1 LRKEL
6 VAGFLLTMASIW
18 VGGAAIAQIQA
29 VPKPGA
35 AAPAAPASFDRPSAR
50 VPTSSDRI
58 ALNFKEAEIES
69 VVGAFGNLLNRTFL
83 IDPRVRGKLT
93 LETPQPVSRARAFEL
108 LQAALRV
115 QGFAVVDSGALVR
128 VVPEAD
134 AKLQSGS
141 VQVGKAARDGDQV
154 LTQVFRL
161 NYESATNLVPVLR
174 PLITPNNTITAYP
187 SNNSLV
193 VTDYAE
199 NLKRIAQIV
208 ASLDGPATSEI
219 EVIQVKHAVAIDVAG
234 AVQRL
239 VDDSARTGQGA
250 QVDAG
255 QRIVVAADPRLNT
268 VLLRSASPEKI
279 NLARSLIARLDRPS
293 ENPGNIHVVY
303 LRNAE
308 AVKLAQVLR
317 GVLMGNAGQGAYGRG
332 TNSIDNFGNT
342 QAGFGSAQA
351 GLPGTPGQTSMQS
364 STLGNAGTA
373 GQLGGATQPLGSAG
387 TQQQAGMQSFTAGG
401 AIIAADPS
409 TNSLIITAPE
419 PIYRNLREVIDRLDA
434 RRAQVFI
441 ESLIVEVSAE
451 RAAEFGVQWQFLNGI
466 GKDNLQGFGGTNLPS
481 RGAGSNILDVVTNP
495 LAVGQGL
502 NVGVINGTISVG
514 GATINNLGVLARAL
528 ESRANG
534 NILATPNLLTLDN
547 EEARIIIGQ
556 NIPILS
562 GQYAATGAVT
572 GALNP
577 FQTFERRDVG
587 TTLRVRPQIS
597 ESGTVKMQ
605 IFQEVSSLFSQT
617 AQGVITNRRAIESNV
632 LVDDGQIVVLGG
644 LIEEK
649 VEGSEQKVP
658 ALGDLPLLGG
668 LFRYDA
674 RKRVKTN
681 LLVFLRP
688 VVLRDANAAHGLSSD
703 RYEFIRQLQGDSRL
717 PKHLLLPQFPP
728 SDLAPMPPAPG
739 TTDASQGGTSPGATQ
754 GSGPASLAPD
764 IDRSVRR
771 REAAPVSESA
781 PEPTPRLGGN

>member
-1 LRKEL
+1 MRKEL
-6 VAGFLLTMASIW
+6 VAGLLLTVTSFW

-35 AAPAAPASFDRPSAR
+35 AAPAVPAGFDRPSAR

-115 QGFAVVDSGALVR
+115 QGFAVVDSGALIR

-141 VQVGKAARDGDQV
+141 VQVGKAARGGDQV

-208 ASLDGPATSEI
+208 ASLDSPATSEV
-219 EVIQVKHAVAIDVAG
+219 EVVQIKHAVAIDVAG
-234 AVQRL
+234 TVQRL

-317 GVLMGNAGQGAYGRG
+317 GVLTGNAGQGAYGRG
-332 TNSIDNFGNT
+332 TNGMGNSGGI
-342 QAGFGSAQA
+342 QGGFGSAQS
-351 GLPGTPGQTSMQS
+351 GLSGAPGQTPMQS
-364 STLGNAGTA
+364 STLGNTGTA
-373 GQLGGATQPLGSAG
+373 GQLGGSAQALGSG
-387 TQQQAGMQSFTAGG
+387 STQQQAGMQSFTAGG

-481 RGAGSNILDVVTNP
+481 RGAGGNILDVVTNP

-514 GATINNLGVLARAL
+514 GATINNLGLLARAL

-572 GALNP
+572 GSVNP

-597 ESGTVKMQ
+597 ESGTVRMQ

-688 VVLRDANAAHGLSSD
+688 VVLRDANASHGLSSD

-717 PKHLLLPQFPP
+717 PKHFLLPQFAP

-739 TTDASQGGTSPGATQ
+739 APGASQGSAVPAGPQ
-754 GSGPASLAPD
+754 GSGPASLSPD
-764 IDRSVRR
+764 VDRAVRR
-771 REAAPVSESA
+771 REAAPVSESV
-781 PEPTPRLGGN
+781 PEPGGRGGN

>member
-1 LRKEL
+1 
-6 VAGFLLTMASIW
+6 MAP
-18 VGGAAIAQIQA
+18 A
-29 VPKPGA
+29 VPPAFQKPS
-35 AAPAAPASFDRPSAR
+35 PR
-50 VPTSSDRI
+50 VPTSKERI

-69 VVGAFGNLLNRTFL
+69 VVAAFGNLLNRTFL

-115 QGFAVVDSGALVR
+115 QGFAVVDSGTLVR

-134 AKLQSGS
+134 AKLQSS
-141 VQVGKAARDGDQV
+141 AVQVGAAGTGGDQV
-154 LTQVFRL
+154 LTQVFQL

-193 VTDYAE
+193 VTDYAA

-208 ASLDGPATSEI
+208 ASLDREAPGGVEL
-219 EVIQVKHAVAIDVAG
+219 IQIKHAVAADVAG
-234 AVQRL
+234 AVERMIEE
-239 VDDSARTGQGA
+239 SGRGGKGA

-255 QRIVVAADPRLNT
+255 QRIMVAADPRLNT
-268 VLLRSASPEKI
+268 VMLRSASPEKI
-279 NLARSLIARLDRPS
+279 NLARSLVARLDQPS

-317 GVLMGNAGQGAYGRG
+317 GVLMGNAGSSAGSGSYGGTQSSSASSPSALSGSSAQGA
-332 TNSIDNFGNT
+332 
-342 QAGFGSAQA
+342 
-351 GLPGTPGQTSMQS
+351 GQS
-364 STLGNAGTA
+364 
-373 GQLGGATQPLGSAG
+373 ATQSGSSGQGSAG
-387 TQQQAGMQSFTAGG
+387 NAQSPGAQSFAAGG

-409 TNSLIITAPE
+409 TNSLIITAPD
-419 PIYRNLREVIDRLDA
+419 PIYRNLRAVIDRLDA

-441 ESLIVEVSAE
+441 ESLIVEVTAE
-451 RAAEFGVQWQFLNGI
+451 RAAEFGVQWQFLNGLN
-466 GKDNLQGFGGTNLPS
+466 KDNLQGFGGTNLPA
-481 RGAGSNILDVVTNP
+481 RGSGGNILDVITNP

-514 GATINNLGVLARAL
+514 GATITNLGVLARAL
-528 ESRANG
+528 ETRANG

-562 GQYAATGAVT
+562 GQYAATAATAGTV
-572 GALNP
+572 NP

-649 VEGSEQKVP
+649 IEGSEQKVP

-668 LFRYDA
+668 LFRYDS

-688 VVLRDANAAHGLSSD
+688 IVLRDANASYGVTGD
-703 RYEFIRQLQGDSRL
+703 RYDFIRRLQRNSNL
-717 PKHLLLPQFPP
+717 PDRGPLPQFPP
-728 SDLAPMPPAPG
+728 SDLAPRPPSPDAAKASGPG
-739 TTDASQGGTSPGATQ
+739 SRA
-754 GSGPASLAPD
+754 GPASLAPD
-764 IDRSVRR
+764 IDRSVRQG
-771 REAAPVSESA
+771 EPAPVVESV
-781 PEPTPRLGGN
+781 PEPAGRGSN